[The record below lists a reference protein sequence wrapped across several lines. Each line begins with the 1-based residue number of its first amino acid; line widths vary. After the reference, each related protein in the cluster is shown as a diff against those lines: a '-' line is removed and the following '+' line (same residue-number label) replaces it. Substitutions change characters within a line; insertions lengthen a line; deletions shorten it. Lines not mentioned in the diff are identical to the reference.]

1 MNSGIEVRN
10 WKKCFAYSVKC
21 YNFCT
26 VQYKCIAQRFWLD
39 WLGAEITKR
48 KIENCESLEQKFRQ
62 ETGFKST
69 E

>member
-10 WKKCFAYSVKC
+10 WKNVLLKVS
-21 YNFCT
+21 NIIIFCT
-26 VQYKCIAQRFWLD
+26 EQYKYIAQRFWLD